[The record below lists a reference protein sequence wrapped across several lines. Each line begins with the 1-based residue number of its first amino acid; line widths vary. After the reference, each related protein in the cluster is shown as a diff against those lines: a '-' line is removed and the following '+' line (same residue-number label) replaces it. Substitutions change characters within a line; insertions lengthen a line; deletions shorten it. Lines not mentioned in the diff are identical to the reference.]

1 MSEEPQTAEDTA
13 TTRWDPGARGWP
25 EPEER
30 TAAGIRYWT
39 YGRGRRSTFLL
50 VHGWC
55 CTHAFMTPIAWYLA
69 RRHGRVLAVDMPGHG
84 QSPPPPDGYG
94 VEQMAARLR
103 AFADELD
110 LRQVVV
116 IGHSLGGV
124 WSLAAAAGDRARF
137 TGLIMLDSAVAG
149 PPGAAEAI
157 AQVAQSLENDTTGE
171 VRESIVRS
179 YFLPQSDPRLVE
191 RVVAAMAEPSTEVAY
206 EPIAG
211 LADYIA
217 TDGDADA
224 LSAWDRPLLYV
235 GSNAPFADYARLAE
249 LAPQASIGQTV
260 GSGHFVQ
267 LEVPT
272 QVNAMIDRFLEITD

>member
-1 MSEEPQTAEDTA
+1 MSEEVDVAMDPTA
-13 TTRWDPGARGWP
+13 TRWYPGAEARPAPDG
-25 EPEER
+25 R

-39 YGRGRRSTFLL
+39 YGRGRGDPFLL

-55 CTHAFMTPIAWYLA
+55 CNHQFMTPIAWHLA
-69 RRHGRVLAVDMPGHG
+69 RRRARVIAVDMPGHG

-94 VEQMAARLR
+94 VPEMAARLQ
-103 AFADELD
+103 AFAAELD
-110 LRQVVV
+110 LRRIVV

-124 WSLAAAAGDRARF
+124 WSLAAAAGDRDRF
-137 TGLIMLDSAVAG
+137 RGLIMLDSAVAG
-149 PPGAAEAI
+149 PPGAAEGI
-157 AQVAQSLENDTTGE
+157 AQVAESLRDDTSGE

-191 RVVAAMAEPSTEVAY
+191 WVVAQMSQPSTQVAY

-211 LADYIA
+211 LAEYIA
-217 TDGDADA
+217 NEADA
-224 LSAWDRPLLYV
+224 AALTAWDRPLLYV

-272 QVNAMIDRFLEITD
+272 QVNAMIDRFLEITS